1 MHAWGGAK
9 KKETWENLYLFF
21 TCLYIDARA
30 HACARIGD
38 TYPFMRAC
46 VNMHAR
52 MRYTYLFVRVREKTR
67 NVHARSQV
75 IAKKVWMTGSQ
86 SLWRGLWRA
95 YRIFPSFFIVFF
107 FPFFIAS
114 FFPFL
119 LLKLFHFFFSS
130 CHPFSPFL
138 LRWDGIDKV
147 YRCTKESERER
158 GGGEYFTEILLIMV
172 LTDIDEKQELRTE
185 PSKCITNP
193 LSKVSKSGLF
203 CREIECGDRRGISRF
218 ASREIK
224 SPTPRKELL
233 HPSCPPLS
241 SKQLEI

>member
-158 GGGEYFTEILLIMV
+158 EGGGNTSRRYYLSWFW
-172 LTDIDEKQELRTE
+172 LTLTK
-185 PSKCITNP
+185 N
-193 LSKVSKSGLF
+193 KSLE
-203 CREIECGDRRGISRF
+203 RNLQN
-218 ASREIK
+218 A
-224 SPTPRKELL
+224 SPTLCQRFQNQDCSVGRSSAVTEEVYRDSRVAKSNHL
-233 HPSCPPLS
+233 HHAKNCYTLHVPPFPPNS
-241 SKQLEI
+241 